1 MERKLATVLFVDLVD
16 HTHLVTGTDP
26 EVNSAN
32 DAFNTVGD
40 AGAFGRL
47 DYYQIPPGRSVVV
60 TLRTTF

>member
-1 MERKLATVLFVDLVD
+1 MAGRNLLRFTDY
-16 HTHLVTGTDP
+16 TGTDP